1 MPDAVNVPAADGP
14 VVILP
19 HFTRS
24 MVTRA
29 VLAWA
34 FVRVAATG
42 AMGAAEKAVQLA
54 PSNPLRLNPG
64 AALFVVAMV
73 GAAGWISARRRNEDA
88 FLLAL
93 GYGPAR
99 RWATYLAPPAL
110 LELAMAILT

>member
-1 MPDAVNVPAADGP
+1 MRSTSDGP

-24 MVTRA
+24 IVTRA

-34 FVRVAATG
+34 FVRIAATAATG
-42 AMGAAEKAVQLA
+42 AAEASLHLPPTNPLHLA
-54 PSNPLRLNPG
+54 PG
-64 AALFVVAMV
+64 ATLFVIAIV
-73 GAAGWISARRRNEDA
+73 GAAGWVSARQRNEDA

-99 RWATYLAPPAL
+99 RWATFLAPPAL
-110 LELAMAILT
+110 LELAMGFLA

>member
-1 MPDAVNVPAADGP
+1 MPDTVTPISDGP

-24 MVTRA
+24 MVMRA

-34 FVRVAATG
+34 FVRLATTG
-42 AMGAAEKAVQLA
+42 ATRAAEAALHLP
-54 PSNPLRLNPG
+54 PSDPLRLNPA
-64 AALFVVAMV
+64 AALFVVAVV
-73 GAAGWISARRRNEDA
+73 GAAGWVSARRRNEDA

-99 RWATYLAPPAL
+99 RWATFLAPPAL
-110 LELAMAILT
+110 LELAIATLA